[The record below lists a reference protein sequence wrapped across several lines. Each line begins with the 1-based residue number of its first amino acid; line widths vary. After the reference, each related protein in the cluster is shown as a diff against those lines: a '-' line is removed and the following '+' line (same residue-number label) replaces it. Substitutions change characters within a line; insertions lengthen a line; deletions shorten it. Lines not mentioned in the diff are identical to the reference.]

1 VANRSSA
8 PLNVTIAARPWI
20 EGSSGKVAPDRRHTL
35 AGISVGAPSFTLA
48 AGATKEVPVSFS
60 GAAGGALYG
69 ALEVIG
75 LPTDAATRKGVVLGY
90 RLIGT
95 LRLLPANK
103 VYKLS
108 LGKLKTSKGAA
119 TLAVK
124 NAGNTLDPITASI
137 VTKGAG
143 STRRGTVDALRILP
157 GKSVDV
163 SLGKGLPKG
172 AYTST
177 ISIVQAKKTVL
188 KKTTKKFSLK

>member
-1 VANRSSA
+1 
-8 PLNVTIAARPWI
+8 VTVAARPWI
-20 EGSSGKVAPDRRHTL
+20 EASSGRVAADRRHTL
-35 AGISVGAPSFTLA
+35 RGISIGAPSFTLA
-48 AGATKEVPVSFS
+48 PGATKDVPLSLS
-60 GAAGGALYG
+60 GTPSGGALYG

-103 VYKLS
+103 VYKLTV
-108 LGKLKTSKGAA
+108 GKLKTAKGTA

-124 NAGNTLDPITASI
+124 NAGNTLDPINASI
-137 VTKGAG
+137 LTKGAG
-143 STRRGTVDALRILP
+143 STRRGSIEGLRILP
-157 GKSVDV
+157 GKSVDL

-172 AYTST
+172 SYKTT

-188 KKTTKKFSLK
+188 KATTKKFSLK